1 MTTARRGL
9 ATTLWILTTVVLVA
23 LLTARLL
30 PAAVALALLAVTQLG
45 FTLLH
50 GARRYGWRAVVAF
63 YALALIVSNGFEN
76 LSIVTGFPFGD
87 YHYSDELGAKLFL
100 VPLVIG
106 PTYAATGYLAWTMAT
121 VLVGDVRRGSAWLTT
136 VGTPFV
142 ATFAMVLWDVALDPT
157 AATVQQR
164 WIWEDGGGFFGVPL
178 VNYLGWSLTVY
189 TFLQLFALYLRYRS
203 PHTRTAPESPR
214 AHLVQAVLLYAA
226 TAGRLLENLFFGER
240 TVVTDAVGQT
250 WRTGDIYEA
259 SAITI
264 AYGMFFVAALVA
276 LRLAQRPSTPAHP
289 SPTRG

>member
-1 MTTARRGL
+1 MTRADRGMTT
-9 ATTLWILTTVVLVA
+9 TVWILTAVVLVV

-30 PAAVALALLAVTQLG
+30 PAAAAIALLAVTQIA

-63 YALALIVSNGFEN
+63 YALTLIVSNAFEN
-76 LSIVTGFPFGD
+76 LSIVTGLPFGD
-87 YHYSDELGAKLFL
+87 YHYSDDLGAKLFL

-121 VLVGDVRRGSAWLTT
+121 VLLGDVRRGSAWLTT

-164 WIWEDGGGFFGVPL
+164 WIWENGGGFFGVPL

-189 TFLQLFALYLRYRS
+189 TFLLLFALYLRYRS
-203 PHTRTAPESPR
+203 PHAVTAPESPR
-214 AHLVQAVLLYAA
+214 AHLAQAVLLYAA

-240 TVVTDAVGQT
+240 TVVTDALGRT

-259 SAITI
+259 SAITLT
-264 AYGMFFVAALVA
+264 YGMFFVTALVA
-276 LRLAQRPSTPAHP
+276 LRLAQHPSTPA
-289 SPTRG
+289 SATA